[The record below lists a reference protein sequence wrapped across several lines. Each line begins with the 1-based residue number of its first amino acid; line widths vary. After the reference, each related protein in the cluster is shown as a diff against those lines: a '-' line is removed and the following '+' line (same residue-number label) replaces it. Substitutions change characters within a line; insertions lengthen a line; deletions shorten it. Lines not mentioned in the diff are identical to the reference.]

1 MTFFAADVNE
11 LALGIFA
18 IVVAITLGVTY
29 WASKRVATATDFWAA
44 GRGLTGVQNGFAIA
58 GDYMSAASFLGI
70 AGLIFLFGFDGFLYS
85 VGFLVAF
92 LTVLFLLGERMRN
105 SGKYTIADVLSFRMK
120 QRPARAAAAL
130 GTLAVAGF
138 YLIAQMVGAGV
149 LINALVGIGFELAVI
164 ITGAFM
170 IIYIVAGGMLAT
182 SWVQIIK
189 AILLMTATVVLTL
202 FVLGEVGWNPVDL
215 FREARAQSP
224 EGENYLKPGLFLSSP
239 IDTVSLGIALVLGTA
254 GLPHILMRFFTVP
267 DAKAARS
274 SVMWA
279 VALIG
284 AFYVMT
290 TALGFGARAILGEGA
305 TEAVGTG
312 GNLAAPLLAEEV
324 GGGAGTV
331 GGDLFLAIIA
341 AVAFAT
347 ILAVVAGLVI
357 SASGAVAHDVWSNI
371 VRRGED
377 SENEEVWVA
386 KIAAF
391 AIGAIA
397 IAIAVIGGEGLNVSF
412 MVGLAFAV
420 AASAIFPALLLAL
433 TWRRF
438 NTSGAVT
445 GVLVGVFTSI
455 ALVIISPTVWPGPD
469 AEGGLFSW
477 YDLANPGIVSVPLGF
492 IGCWLG
498 TVLTREE
505 IAERSFDELYVR
517 SETGLGAEVGTG
529 LTLTG
534 RRGAAPRTAATAA
547 TTTIPHP

>member
-1 MTFFAADVNE
+1 MNWLIADVNTT
-11 LALGIFA
+11 ALGVFA
-18 IVVAITLGVTY
+18 VVVGITLIVTY
-29 WASKRVATATDFWAA
+29 IASKSVSTATDFWAA
-44 GRGLTGVQNGFAIA
+44 GRGLTGPQNGFAIA

-92 LTVLFLLGERMRN
+92 LTVLFLLAERMRN
-105 SGKYTIADVLSFRMK
+105 SGKYTIADVLAFRMK
-120 QRPARAAAAL
+120 QQPARAAAAL
-130 GTLAVAGF
+130 GTLSVVAF

-149 LINALVGIGFELAVI
+149 LIEGLVGIDFWLAVVL
-164 ITGAFM
+164 TGAFM

-189 AILLMTATVVLTL
+189 AFLLMGAAIVMTIWVLSRI
-202 FVLGEVGWNPVDL
+202 GWNPIDL
-215 FREARAQSP
+215 FRDARGQSA
-224 EGENYLKPGLFLSSP
+224 EGEAYLKPGLFLSTP
-239 IDTVSLGIALVLGTA
+239 LDTVSLGLGLVLGTA

-279 VALIG
+279 MVLIG

-290 TALGFGARAILGEGA
+290 TALGFGARAILGQGGE
-305 TEAVGTG
+305 EA
-312 GNLAAPLLAEEV
+312 
-324 GGGAGTV
+324 AGTTGNFAV
-331 GGDLFLAIIA
+331 PQLADELGGELFLAIIA
-341 AVAFAT
+341 GVAFAT

-371 VRRGED
+371 VRKGRD
-377 SENEEVWVA
+377 SEKEEVWVA
-386 KIAAF
+386 KIAAVG
-391 AIGAIA
+391 IGAIA

-420 AASAIFPALLLAL
+420 AASANFPALLLAL

-438 NTSGAVT
+438 NTTGAVT
-445 GVLVGVFTSI
+445 GVLFGVISSI
-455 ALVIISPTVWPGPD
+455 ALVIISPTVWPGAD
-469 AEGGLFSW
+469 SEGGALSW
-477 YDLANPGIVSVPLGF
+477 YSLANPAIISVPLGF

-498 TVLTREE
+498 TMLSTESKAV
-505 IAERSFDELYVR
+505 RSFDELYVR
-517 SETGLGAEVGTG
+517 SETGLGAETGTG

-534 RRGAAPRTAATAA
+534 RHGGPRTAAAA
-547 TTTIPHP
+547 TSVIPHP

>member
-1 MTFFAADVNE
+1 MTYFAADVNE

-18 IVVAITLGVTY
+18 VVVAITLGITY
-29 WASKRVATATDFWAA
+29 WASKRVTTATDFWAA

-105 SGKYTIADVLSFRMK
+105 SGKYTIADVLSFRMNE
-120 QRPARAAAAL
+120 RPARAAAAL

-164 ITGAFM
+164 LTGAFM
-170 IIYIVAGGMLAT
+170 IIYIVLGGMLAT

-189 AILLMTATVVLTL
+189 AILLMTATTVLTL

-224 EGENYLKPGLFLSSP
+224 EGEAYLKPGLFLASP

-279 VALIG
+279 VVLIG

-371 VRRGED
+371 VRKGED
-377 SENEEVWVA
+377 SEKEEVWVA
-386 KIAAF
+386 KIAAVTIGAV
-391 AIGAIA
+391 AIG
-397 IAIAVIGGEGLNVSF
+397 IAVIGGAGLNVSF

-445 GVLVGVFTSI
+445 GVLFGVFSSI

-469 AEGGLFSW
+469 SEGGMLSF
-477 YDLANPGIVSVPLGF
+477 YDLANPGIISVPLGF

-505 IAERSFDELYVR
+505 IAERTFDELYVR

-534 RRGAAPRTAATAA
+534 RRAGAREAVPAG
-547 TTTIPHP
+547 TTTLPHP

>member
-1 MTFFAADVNE
+1 MTYFADVNE

-18 IVVAITLGVTY
+18 IVVAITLAVTY
-29 WASKRVATATDFWAA
+29 FASKRVTSATDFWAA

-149 LINALVGIGFELAVI
+149 LINALVGIGFELAVV

-189 AILLMTATVVLTL
+189 AILLMTATTVLTL
-202 FVLGEVGWNPVDL
+202 FVLGKVGWNPVDL
-215 FREARAQSP
+215 FTQARAESP
-224 EGENYLKPGLFLSSP
+224 EGDAYLKPGLFLSSP

-371 VRRGED
+371 VRRGTD
-377 SENEEVWVA
+377 SEKEEVWVA

-438 NTSGAVT
+438 NTTGAVT

-469 AEGGLFSW
+469 SEGGLLSW
-477 YDLANPGIVSVPLGF
+477 YDLANPGIISVPLGF

-498 TVLTREE
+498 TVLSREE
-505 IAERSFDELYVR
+505 VAERSFDELYVR
-517 SETGLGAEVGTG
+517 SETGLGAETGTG

-534 RRGAAPRTAATAA
+534 RRGAPRTAATAA

>member
-1 MTFFAADVNE
+1 MTYFAADVNE

-18 IVVAITLGVTY
+18 IVVAITLGITY
-29 WASKRVATATDFWAA
+29 WASKRVSTATDFWAA

-105 SGKYTIADVLSFRMK
+105 SGKYTIADVLSFRMNE
-120 QRPARAAAAL
+120 RPARAAAAL

-149 LINALVGIGFELAVI
+149 LINALVGIGFELAVL

-189 AILLMTATVVLTL
+189 AILLMTATTVLTL

-224 EGENYLKPGLFLSSP
+224 EGDAYLKPGLFLSSP

-279 VALIG
+279 VVLIG

-371 VRRGED
+371 VRKGED
-377 SENEEVWVA
+377 SEKEEVWVA
-386 KIAAF
+386 KIAAVSIGAV
-391 AIGAIA
+391 AIG
-397 IAIAVIGGEGLNVSF
+397 IAVIGGAGLNVSF

-445 GVLVGVFTSI
+445 GVLFGVFSSI

-469 AEGGLFSW
+469 SEGGMLSF
-477 YDLANPGIVSVPLGF
+477 YDLANPGIISVPLGF

-534 RRGAAPRTAATAA
+534 RRADGREAVPAG
-547 TTTIPHP
+547 TTTPPHP

>member
-1 MTFFAADVNE
+1 MTLIAADVNE
-11 LALGIFA
+11 LALSIFGV
-18 IVVAITLGVTY
+18 VVAITLIVTY
-29 WASKRVATATDFWAA
+29 FASKRVENATDFWAA

-105 SGKYTIADVLSFRMK
+105 AGKYTIADVLSFRMN
-120 QRPARAAAAL
+120 QRPARSAAAL

-149 LINALVGIGFELAVI
+149 LIQALVGIDFALSVI
-164 ITGAFM
+164 LTGAFM

-189 AILLMTATVVLTL
+189 AILLMTATIALSL
-202 FVLGEVGWNPVDL
+202 FVLGKIGWNPIDL
-215 FREARAQSP
+215 FRDARAQHP
-224 EGENYLKPGLFLSSP
+224 EGHKYLEPGLFLSSP
-239 IDTVSLGIALVLGTA
+239 IDTVSLGLALVLGTA

-279 VALIG
+279 VILIG

-290 TALGFGARAILGEGA
+290 TFLGFGARAILGSGA
-305 TEAVGTG
+305 EEAVGTG
-312 GNLAAPLLAEEV
+312 GNLAAPLLAQEV

-357 SASGAVAHDVWSNI
+357 SASGAVAHDVWSNV
-371 VRRGED
+371 VRHGRD
-377 SENEEVWVA
+377 SEREEVWVA
-386 KIAAF
+386 KIAAVS
-391 AIGAIA
+391 IGAIA
-397 IAIAVIGGEGLNVSF
+397 ITIAVIGGEGLNVSF

-438 NTSGAVT
+438 NTSGAIT
-445 GVLVGVFTSI
+445 GVLFGTFVSI

-469 AEGGLFSW
+469 AEGGALSF
-477 YDLANPGIVSVPLGF
+477 YDLANPGIVSIPLGF

-498 TVLTREE
+498 TMLARETR
-505 IAERSFDELYVR
+505 AVRTFDELYVR
-517 SETGLGAEVGTG
+517 AETGLGAEVGTG

-534 RRGAAPRTAATAA
+534 RRDGSRAAAAV
-547 TTTIPHP
+547 TTTITHP